1 MMKKILCVEASPR
14 KQHSISIE
22 AANKFLDFYV
32 KIHPAD
38 EVIKVDL
45 WQEELPA
52 FDGDAIAGKYAL
64 MQGLSHTEA
73 QRKAWRQIESLIQ
86 QFRQADKYL
95 FSVPMWNFSI
105 PYRLK
110 HYLDL
115 LIQPSY
121 TFSFSP
127 QEGFQGLI
135 KGKPVLVIYARGGS
149 YPEGTPAA
157 GMDFQ
162 KKYME
167 AVLRFIGFE
176 DIRSIVI
183 EATAGGNETRK
194 KVLDEVQSHLRS
206 KVQDF

>member
-1 MMKKILCVEASPR
+1 MKKLLYIESSPR

-22 AANKFLDFYV
+22 AAHKFLDFYMQA
-32 KIHPAD
+32 HPTD
-38 EVIKVDL
+38 EVITLDL
-45 WQEELPA
+45 WQEELPI
-52 FDGDAIAGKYAL
+52 FDGDVIAGRHAL

-73 QRKAWRQIESLIQ
+73 QRKAWRQIESFIQ
-86 QFRQADKYL
+86 QFRRADKYL

-110 HYLDL
+110 HYLDI

-149 YPEGTPAA
+149 YPEATPAA

-167 AVLRFIGFE
+167 TVLRFIGFE
-176 DIRSIVI
+176 DIRSIVL
-183 EATAGGNETRK
+183 ESTAGGDGVRK
-194 KVLDEVQSHLRS
+194 KLLDEVQSDLRS
-206 KVQDF
+206 KLHDF